1 MGTVISFPE
10 RVSTAQGG
18 EALQRAAI
26 GSATVIILPTIRIE
40 RHSDAPSAGNESANR
55 TSAGRRRRGRASRS

>member
-10 RVSTAQGG
+10 RVSTARGG
-18 EALQRAAI
+18 DAPQRAAA

-40 RHSDAPSAGNESANR
+40 RHVDVPSAGRKAALG
-55 TSAGRRRRGRASRS
+55 TSAIRKRRRRASRS

>member
-10 RVSTAQGG
+10 QVSTARGG
-18 EALQRAAI
+18 EAPQRAAA

-40 RHSDAPSAGNESANR
+40 RHVEAPSAGNDSATG

>member
-10 RVSTAQGG
+10 RVSTARGG
-18 EALQRAAI
+18 ETLQCAAT

-40 RHSDAPSAGNESANR
+40 RHVEAPG
-55 TSAGRRRRGRASRS
+55 AGRKATHSASAPRKRRSRASRS

>member
-10 RVSTAQGG
+10 RVSTARGG
-18 EALQRAAI
+18 EPLQRAAA

-40 RHSDAPSAGNESANR
+40 RHVEAPGAGRKATLN
-55 TSAGRRRRGRASRS
+55 TSATRKRRSRASRS

>member
-10 RVSTAQGG
+10 RVSTARSG
-18 EALQRAAI
+18 EPLQRAAA

-40 RHSDAPSAGNESANR
+40 RHAEAPRAGRKATLGATAPR
-55 TSAGRRRRGRASRS
+55 KRRRRASQS

>member
-10 RVSTAQGG
+10 RVSTARIGD
-18 EALQRAAI
+18 APLRVAA

-40 RHSDAPSAGNESANR
+40 RHIETPSAGRKSPVRA
-55 TSAGRRRRGRASRS
+55 SAGRKPRSRASRS

>member
-10 RVSTAQGG
+10 RVSTARGG
-18 EALQRAAI
+18 EPLQRAA

-40 RHSDAPSAGNESANR
+40 RHVEAPSAGRKAAIKASASR
-55 TSAGRRRRGRASRS
+55 KPRRRASQS

>member
-10 RVSTAQGG
+10 RVSTARGG
-18 EALQRAAI
+18 EPLQRAAA

-40 RHSDAPSAGNESANR
+40 RHVEAPG
-55 TSAGRRRRGRASRS
+55 AGRKATIRAAASRKPRRRASRS